1 MENTLIPPDPSSD
14 TGPDPERACRVGL
27 SACLEIGSRRFQA
40 LFEHFGSAQAIWKA
54 PLAALQTQLKPA
66 LAEKIFAH
74 CRQTDPHALLARVLA
89 QGYQIC
95 LREDPYYPACLASIH
110 DPPFILYWF
119 GNAECWG
126 HLDRALAIVGTR
138 QATPYGLEQARR
150 LAREWSALG
159 LTVVSGLATG
169 IDTAAHQGVLEAQGR
184 TVAVLG
190 TGLDKISPA
199 AKRGLAREIAREGLV
214 ISEYPPG
221 FGGARWSFPLRN
233 RIISGLSQG
242 VLVVE
247 AGEKSGALIT
257 SDSATEQGREVMALP
272 GPISS
277 PQSAGPHALLKEGA
291 ALITSTGDM
300 LEVMGWTA
308 HFESH
313 FKPDLKAS
321 DLPIGLTNDENDVYL
336 VLSEMPQPIEVLA
349 QEIEWPISQLL
360 TILTQ
365 LELKGLV
372 QQWPGSRYLRSGSA
386 AHQRHHFQQ

>member
-1 MENTLIPPDPSSD
+1 M
-14 TGPDPERACRVGL
+14 AL

-40 LFEHFGSAQAIWKA
+40 LFEHFGSARAVWQA
-54 PLAALQTQLKPA
+54 PLSALQTQLKPA
-66 LAEKIFAH
+66 LAEKIHSH
-74 CRQTDPHALLARVLA
+74 CVQTDPEALLARVHD

-95 LREDPYYPACLASIH
+95 LREDPIYPPWLAGIH

-119 GNAECWG
+119 GNPDCWAS
-126 HLDRALAIVGTR
+126 LDRALAIVGTR
-138 QATPYGLEQARR
+138 QATSYGLEQARN
-150 LAREWSALG
+150 LAREWAALG
-159 LTVVSGLATG
+159 ITVVSGLATG
-169 IDTAAHQGVLEAQGR
+169 IDAAAHGGVLEAQGR

-199 AKRGLAREIAREGLV
+199 AKRGMAREIAREGLV
-214 ISEYPPG
+214 ISEFPPG

-257 SDSATEQGREVMALP
+257 SDAAAEQGREVMALP

-291 ALITSTGDM
+291 ALITSTLDM
-300 LEVMGWTA
+300 LEVMGWTG
-308 HFESH
+308 HFEGL
-313 FKPDLKAS
+313 FKPPAQPS

-349 QEIEWPISQLL
+349 QQIEWPISQLL

-365 LELKGLV
+365 LELKGWV
-372 QQWPGSRYLRSGSA
+372 QQLPGSRYGRSAST